1 MYLKE
6 ETFSRSARPR
16 HRSVT
21 ESGRNAMSLCTPTA
35 LPLVIS
41 LQGTPLLTPT
51 PNPTAATPAS
61 ATSYVTMMHR
71 TPTSLYRDTFHQHEH
86 DQNCWGEQKWIIL
99 LEDAGSI
106 TQRVD
111 TAAPR
116 FLVSRG
122 FLLIFFLFFF
132 FFSPSLWNFLW
143 VVRILIREIRGKY
156 VQKFT
161 KLEIIPRVT
170 FTREGMKWNREFQ
183 FLGRGYV
190 QYEYMERNGVTEGNV
205 WSKNTCRT
213 IFASVSFHAQSW

>member
-51 PNPTAATPAS
+51 PNPTATPAS

-86 DQNCWGEQKWIIL
+86 DQNCWGEQKCPFSRMW
-99 LEDAGSI
+99 DRSH
-106 TQRVD
+106 TRVE
-111 TAAPR
+111 R

-122 FLLIFFLFFF
+122 FLSVFFSLFFF
-132 FFSPSLWNFLW
+132 SYFSPSLRNSIIDGFRYANSRNRGSMYKSFPIRNYSPYYLRDEVKLKVSTLRIWIYTIWN
-143 VVRILIREIRGKY
+143 
-156 VQKFT
+156 
-161 KLEIIPRVT
+161 
-170 FTREGMKWNREFQ
+170 MD
-183 FLGRGYV
+183 
-190 QYEYMERNGVTEGNV
+190 
-205 WSKNTCRT
+205 
-213 IFASVSFHAQSW
+213 A

>member
-71 TPTSLYRDTFHQHEH
+71 TPTPLYRDTFHQHEH

-122 FLLIFFLFFF
+122 FLSVFFPFFLFFF
-132 FFSPSLWNFLW
+132 FPIF
-143 VVRILIREIRGKY
+143 VKILIREIRGKY

-183 FLGRGYV
+183 FLGTGYV
-190 QYEYMERNGVTEGNV
+190 QYEYMERNNWRE
-205 WSKNTCRT
+205 CL
-213 IFASVSFHAQSW
+213 I

>member
-51 PNPTAATPAS
+51 PNPTATPAS

-71 TPTSLYRDTFHQHEH
+71 TPTSLYRDTFHQQEH
-86 DQNCWGEQKWIIL
+86 DQNCWGEQKCPSSRGCEIDHGWN
-99 LEDAGSI
+99 
-106 TQRVD
+106 
-111 TAAPR
+111 APR

-122 FLLIFFLFFF
+122 FLFLFFF
-132 FFSPSLWNFLW
+132 FFFSIFVKKLSMDS
-143 VVRILIREIRGKY
+143 VMRILIREIGE
-156 VQKFT
+156 VCT
-161 KLEIIPRVT
+161 KVFQLEIIIPPYL
-170 FTREGMKWNREFQ
+170 REKRWNEIKNPSNIWI
-183 FLGRGYV
+183 YIWN
-190 QYEYMERNGVTEGNV
+190 MDARNGEKSSNSRECLTL
-205 WSKNTCRT
+205 
-213 IFASVSFHAQSW
+213 I

>member
-51 PNPTAATPAS
+51 PNPTATPAS

-86 DQNCWGEQKWIIL
+86 DQNCWGEQKCPFSRMW
-99 LEDAGSI
+99 DRSR
-106 TQRVD
+106 TRVE
-111 TAAPR
+111 R

-122 FLLIFFLFFF
+122 FLSVFFLFFF
-132 FFSPSLWNFLW
+132 SYFPHLCEIPLSMDS
-143 VVRILIREIRGKY
+143 VMRIWEIGE
-156 VQKFT
+156 VCT
-161 KLEIIPRVT
+161 KVFQLEIIPRIIY
-170 FTREGMKWNREFQ
+170 EMKWN
-183 FLGRGYV
+183 
-190 QYEYMERNGVTEGNV
+190 
-205 WSKNTCRT
+205 
-213 IFASVSFHAQSW
+213 

>member
-51 PNPTAATPAS
+51 PNPTATPAS

-71 TPTSLYRDTFHQHEH
+71 TPTSLYRDTFHQQEH
-86 DQNCWGEQKWIIL
+86 DQNCWGEQKCPSSRGCEIDHGWN
-99 LEDAGSI
+99 
-106 TQRVD
+106 
-111 TAAPR
+111 APR

-122 FLLIFFLFFF
+122 FLFLFFLLF
-132 FFSPSLWNFLW
+132 FFHFCEKIIDGFRYANSDSRNRGSMYKSFPTRNYYSPL
-143 VVRILIREIRGKY
+143 
-156 VQKFT
+156 
-161 KLEIIPRVT
+161 
-170 FTREGMKWNREFQ
+170 FTREEMKWN
-183 FLGRGYV
+183 
-190 QYEYMERNGVTEGNV
+190 
-205 WSKNTCRT
+205 
-213 IFASVSFHAQSW
+213 

>member
-132 FFSPSLWNFLW
+132 FFFSIFVQFSMSCENSDSRNSGKVCTKVYQIRNYSPCYVYERRDEMKSRVSILGTWICAI
-143 VVRILIREIRGKY
+143 RIYGEKWSNWRECLI
-156 VQKFT
+156 
-161 KLEIIPRVT
+161 
-170 FTREGMKWNREFQ
+170 
-183 FLGRGYV
+183 
-190 QYEYMERNGVTEGNV
+190 
-205 WSKNTCRT
+205 
-213 IFASVSFHAQSW
+213 